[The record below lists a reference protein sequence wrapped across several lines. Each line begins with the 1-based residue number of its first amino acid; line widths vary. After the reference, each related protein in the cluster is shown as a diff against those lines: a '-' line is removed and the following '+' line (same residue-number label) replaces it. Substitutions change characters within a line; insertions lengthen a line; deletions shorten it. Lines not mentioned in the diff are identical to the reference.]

1 MKYLN
6 IVLDRLKIKNNSI
19 SFGYYNAFSKMKKKV
34 ELNFSNKN
42 IKLNVI
48 IYIIIV
54 IIALLAFFVVEA
66 GFLFNTAF
74 NSFNNFNFNNTIESN
89 DISNIFKNI
98 FSPLLLSIVINIMLI
113 GINFIYIFYKIKIKS
128 IKKDSKPININMYNR
143 DLPEA
148 ITPAHARLLVYDGK
162 VDEMTLAST
171 IMDLIDRG
179 YLKIETI
186 MNKEDIFTKDIFIL
200 RTNKNQDE
208 LFEYEKYLINW
219 FFDSERKSS
228 VDIHKLLIND
238 NTNPCEKFSIFQ
250 GLLLLSFP
258 FDRYY
263 RKKYNMNKLEI
274 ISVILIFVSFFIFS
288 ISMFVNSYLCFLWE
302 FIFLFGFS
310 NIIFKDSVYSINQK
324 GAEVR
329 DKFLDLKRFL
339 IEFSKINEKT
349 SEMISL
355 WDFYLSYSIALG
367 IEGIANEEI
376 SNFFGNN
383 IYNLN
388 NINNYD
394 KLGYQD
400 LINNISNVIKTSQQI
415 YLKKLK

>member
-19 SFGYYNAFSKMKKKV
+19 SYGYYNAFSKMKKKV

-48 IYIIIV
+48 IYI

-179 YLKIETI
+179 YLKIETV

-228 VDIHKLLIND
+228 IDIHKLLIND
-238 NTNPCEKFSIFQ
+238 NTNPCEKFSIFH

-274 ISVILIFVSFFIFS
+274 ISVILIFVSFFIFP
-288 ISMFVNSYLCFLWE
+288 ISMFVNSYLYFLWE

>member
-19 SFGYYNAFSKMKKKV
+19 SYGYYNAFSKMKKKV

-48 IYIIIV
+48 IYI

-179 YLKIETI
+179 YLKIETV

-288 ISMFVNSYLCFLWE
+288 ISMFVNSYLYFLWE

-367 IEGIANEEI
+367 IEGIASEEI

>member
-19 SFGYYNAFSKMKKKV
+19 SYGYYNAFSKMKKKV

-48 IYIIIV
+48 IYI

-200 RTNKNQDE
+200 RTNKNQDK
-208 LFEYEKYLINW
+208 LFDYEKYLINW

-228 VDIHKLLIND
+228 IDIHKLLIND

-274 ISVILIFVSFFIFS
+274 ISVILIFVSFFIFP
-288 ISMFVNSYLCFLWE
+288 ISMFVNSYLYFLWE

-383 IYNLN
+383 IYNLS

>member
-19 SFGYYNAFSKMKKKV
+19 SYGYYNAFSKMKKKV

-48 IYIIIV
+48 IYI

-179 YLKIETI
+179 YLKIETV

-228 VDIHKLLIND
+228 IDIHKLLIND

-288 ISMFVNSYLCFLWE
+288 ISMFVNSYLYFLWE

>member
-19 SFGYYNAFSKMKKKV
+19 SYGYYNAFSKMKKKV

-48 IYIIIV
+48 IYI

-128 IKKDSKPININMYNR
+128 IKKDSKPININIYNR

-288 ISMFVNSYLCFLWE
+288 ISMFVNSYLYFLWE

>member
-1 MKYLN
+1 
-6 IVLDRLKIKNNSI
+6 
-19 SFGYYNAFSKMKKKV
+19 
-34 ELNFSNKN
+34 
-42 IKLNVI
+42 
-48 IYIIIV
+48 
-54 IIALLAFFVVEA
+54 
-66 GFLFNTAF
+66 
-74 NSFNNFNFNNTIESN
+74 
-89 DISNIFKNI
+89 
-98 FSPLLLSIVINIMLI
+98 MLI
-113 GINFIYIFYKIKIKS
+113 GINCIYIFYKIKIKS
-128 IKKDSKPININMYNR
+128 IKKDSKPININIYNR

-200 RTNKNQDE
+200 RTNKNQDK
-208 LFEYEKYLINW
+208 LFDYEKYLINW

-228 VDIHKLLIND
+228 IDIHKLLIND

-274 ISVILIFVSFFIFS
+274 ISVILIFVSFFIFP
-288 ISMFVNSYLCFLWE
+288 ISMFVNSYLYFLWE

>member
-19 SFGYYNAFSKMKKKV
+19 SYGYYNAFSKMKKKV

-48 IYIIIV
+48 IYI

-113 GINFIYIFYKIKIKS
+113 GINCIYIFYKIKIKS
-128 IKKDSKPININMYNR
+128 IKKDSKPININIYNR

-179 YLKIETI
+179 YLKIETV

-274 ISVILIFVSFFIFS
+274 ISVILIFVSFFIFP
-288 ISMFVNSYLCFLWE
+288 ISMFVNSYLYFLWE

-383 IYNLN
+383 IYNLS

>member
-19 SFGYYNAFSKMKKKV
+19 SYGYYNAFSKMKKKV

-48 IYIIIV
+48 IYI

-113 GINFIYIFYKIKIKS
+113 GINCIYIFYKIKIKS

-200 RTNKNQDE
+200 RTNKNQDK
-208 LFEYEKYLINW
+208 LFDYEKYLINW
-219 FFDSERKSS
+219 FFYFFRKSS
-228 VDIHKLLIND
+228 IDIHKLLIND

-274 ISVILIFVSFFIFS
+274 ISVILIFVSFFIFP
-288 ISMFVNSYLCFLWE
+288 ISMFVNSYLYFLWE

>member
-19 SFGYYNAFSKMKKKV
+19 SYGYYNAFSKMKKKV

-48 IYIIIV
+48 IYI

-179 YLKIETI
+179 YLKIETV

-274 ISVILIFVSFFIFS
+274 ISVILIFVSFFIFP
-288 ISMFVNSYLCFLWE
+288 ISMFVNSYLYFLWE

-324 GAEVR
+324 GVEVR

>member
-19 SFGYYNAFSKMKKKV
+19 SYGYYNAFSKMKKKV

-48 IYIIIV
+48 IYI

-179 YLKIETI
+179 YLKIETV

-288 ISMFVNSYLCFLWE
+288 ISMFVNSYLYFLWE

-324 GAEVR
+324 GVEVR

-383 IYNLN
+383 IYNLS

>member
-19 SFGYYNAFSKMKKKV
+19 SYGYYNAFSKMKKKV

-48 IYIIIV
+48 IYI

-113 GINFIYIFYKIKIKS
+113 GINCIYIFYKIKIKS

-179 YLKIETI
+179 YLKIETV

-274 ISVILIFVSFFIFS
+274 ISVILIFVSFFIFP
-288 ISMFVNSYLCFLWE
+288 ISMFVNSYLYFLWE

-383 IYNLN
+383 IYNLS

>member
-19 SFGYYNAFSKMKKKV
+19 SYGYYNAFSKMKKKV

-48 IYIIIV
+48 IYI

-113 GINFIYIFYKIKIKS
+113 GINCIYIFYKIKIKS
-128 IKKDSKPININMYNR
+128 IKKDSKPININIYNR

-200 RTNKNQDE
+200 RTNKNQDK
-208 LFEYEKYLINW
+208 LFDYEKYLINW

-274 ISVILIFVSFFIFS
+274 ISVILIFVSFFIFP
-288 ISMFVNSYLCFLWE
+288 ISMFVNSYLYFLWE

>member
-19 SFGYYNAFSKMKKKV
+19 SYGYYNAFSKMKKKV

-48 IYIIIV
+48 IYI

-288 ISMFVNSYLCFLWE
+288 ISMFVNSYLYFLWE

>member
-19 SFGYYNAFSKMKKKV
+19 SYGYYNAFSKMKKKV

-48 IYIIIV
+48 IYI

-113 GINFIYIFYKIKIKS
+113 GINCIYIFYKIKIKS
-128 IKKDSKPININMYNR
+128 IKKDSKPININIYNR

-200 RTNKNQDE
+200 RTNKNQDK
-208 LFEYEKYLINW
+208 LFDYEKYLINW

-228 VDIHKLLIND
+228 IDIHKLLINV

-274 ISVILIFVSFFIFS
+274 ISVILIFVSFFIFP
-288 ISMFVNSYLCFLWE
+288 ISMFVNSYLYFLWE

-324 GAEVR
+324 GVEVR
-329 DKFLDLKRFL
+329 ENFLSLKKFL

-367 IEGIANEEI
+367 IEGIASEEI

-400 LINNISNVIKTSQQI
+400 LINNIPNVIEKSQQI

>member
-19 SFGYYNAFSKMKKKV
+19 SYGYYNAFSKMKKKV

-48 IYIIIV
+48 IYIII
-54 IIALLAFFVVEA
+54 ALLAFFVVEA
-66 GFLFNTAF
+66 GFLFNKAF

-113 GINFIYIFYKIKIKS
+113 GINCIYIFYKIKIKS
-128 IKKDSKPININMYNR
+128 IKKDSKPININIYNR

-200 RTNKNQDE
+200 RTNKNQDK
-208 LFEYEKYLINW
+208 LFDYEKYLINW

-228 VDIHKLLIND
+228 IDIHKLLINV

-274 ISVILIFVSFFIFS
+274 ISVILIFVSFFIFP
-288 ISMFVNSYLCFLWE
+288 ISMFVNSYLYFLWE

-400 LINNISNVIKTSQQI
+400 LINNISNEIKTSQQI

>member
-19 SFGYYNAFSKMKKKV
+19 SYGYYNAFSKMKKKV

-48 IYIIIV
+48 IYI

-113 GINFIYIFYKIKIKS
+113 GINCIYIFYKIKIKS

-200 RTNKNQDE
+200 RTNKNQDK
-208 LFEYEKYLINW
+208 LFDYEKYLINW

-228 VDIHKLLIND
+228 IDIHKLLIND

-288 ISMFVNSYLCFLWE
+288 ISMFVNSYLYFLWE

>member
-19 SFGYYNAFSKMKKKV
+19 SYGYYNAFSKMKKKV

-48 IYIIIV
+48 IYI

-128 IKKDSKPININMYNR
+128 IKKDSKPININIYNR

-179 YLKIETI
+179 YLKIETV

-274 ISVILIFVSFFIFS
+274 ISVILIFVSFFIFP
-288 ISMFVNSYLCFLWE
+288 ISMFVNSYLYFLWE

-324 GAEVR
+324 GVEVR

>member
-19 SFGYYNAFSKMKKKV
+19 SYGYYNAFSKMKKKV

-48 IYIIIV
+48 IYI

-179 YLKIETI
+179 YLKIETV

-288 ISMFVNSYLCFLWE
+288 ISMFVNSYLYFLWE

-400 LINNISNVIKTSQQI
+400 LINNIPNVIEKSQQI

>member
-6 IVLDRLKIKNNSI
+6 NVLDRLKIKNNSI
-19 SFGYYNAFSKMKKKV
+19 SYGYYNAFSKMKKKV

-48 IYIIIV
+48 IYI

-113 GINFIYIFYKIKIKS
+113 GINCIYIFYKIKIKS

-274 ISVILIFVSFFIFS
+274 ISVILIFVSFFIFP
-288 ISMFVNSYLCFLWE
+288 ISMFVNSYLYFLWE

>member
-19 SFGYYNAFSKMKKKV
+19 SYGYYNAFSKMKKKV

-48 IYIIIV
+48 IYI

-113 GINFIYIFYKIKIKS
+113 GINCIYIFYKIKIKS
-128 IKKDSKPININMYNR
+128 IKKDSKPININIYNR

-200 RTNKNQDE
+200 RTNKNQDK
-208 LFEYEKYLINW
+208 LFDYEKYLINW

-228 VDIHKLLIND
+228 IDIHKLLIND

-288 ISMFVNSYLCFLWE
+288 ISMFVNSYLYFLWE

>member
-19 SFGYYNAFSKMKKKV
+19 SYGYYNAFSKMKKKV

-48 IYIIIV
+48 IYI

-113 GINFIYIFYKIKIKS
+113 GINCIYIFYKIKIKS
-128 IKKDSKPININMYNR
+128 IKKDSKPININIYNR

-200 RTNKNQDE
+200 RTNKNQDK
-208 LFEYEKYLINW
+208 LFDYEKYLINW

-228 VDIHKLLIND
+228 IDIHKLLIND

-274 ISVILIFVSFFIFS
+274 ISVILIFVSFFIFP
-288 ISMFVNSYLCFLWE
+288 ISMFVNSYLYFLWE

-324 GAEVR
+324 GVEVR
-329 DKFLDLKRFL
+329 ENFLSLKKFL

>member
-19 SFGYYNAFSKMKKKV
+19 SYGYYNAFSKMKKKV

-48 IYIIIV
+48 IYI

-200 RTNKNQDE
+200 RTNKNQDK
-208 LFEYEKYLINW
+208 LFDYEKYLINW

-228 VDIHKLLIND
+228 IDIHKLLIND

-288 ISMFVNSYLCFLWE
+288 ISMFVNSYLYFLWE

-383 IYNLN
+383 IYNLS

>member
-19 SFGYYNAFSKMKKKV
+19 SYGYYNAFSKMKKKV

-48 IYIIIV
+48 IYI

-179 YLKIETI
+179 YLKIETV

-274 ISVILIFVSFFIFS
+274 ISVILIFVSFFIFP
-288 ISMFVNSYLCFLWE
+288 ISMFVNSYLYFLWE

-383 IYNLN
+383 IYNLSM
-388 NINNYD
+388 INNYD

>member
-19 SFGYYNAFSKMKKKV
+19 SYGYYNAFSKMKKKV

-48 IYIIIV
+48 IYI

-113 GINFIYIFYKIKIKS
+113 GINCIYIFYKIKIKS
-128 IKKDSKPININMYNR
+128 IKKDSKPININIYNR

-200 RTNKNQDE
+200 RTNKNQDK
-208 LFEYEKYLINW
+208 LFDYEKYLINW

-288 ISMFVNSYLCFLWE
+288 ISMFVNSYLYFLWE

>member
-19 SFGYYNAFSKMKKKV
+19 SYGYYNAFSKMKKKV

-48 IYIIIV
+48 IYI

-288 ISMFVNSYLCFLWE
+288 ISMFVNSYLYFLWE

-383 IYNLN
+383 IYNLS

>member
-19 SFGYYNAFSKMKKKV
+19 SYGYYNAFSKMKKKV

-48 IYIIIV
+48 IYI

-179 YLKIETI
+179 YLKIETV

-228 VDIHKLLIND
+228 IDIHKLLIND

-274 ISVILIFVSFFIFS
+274 ISVILIFVSFFIFP
-288 ISMFVNSYLCFLWE
+288 ISMFVNSYLYFLWE
-302 FIFLFGFS
+302 LIFLFGFS

>member
-19 SFGYYNAFSKMKKKV
+19 SYGYYNAFSKMKKKV

-48 IYIIIV
+48 IYI

-113 GINFIYIFYKIKIKS
+113 GINCIYIFYKIKIKS
-128 IKKDSKPININMYNR
+128 IKKDSKPININIYNR

-179 YLKIETI
+179 YLKIETV

-274 ISVILIFVSFFIFS
+274 ISVILIFVSFFIFP
-288 ISMFVNSYLCFLWE
+288 ISMFVNSYLYFLWE

-324 GAEVR
+324 GVEVR

>member
-19 SFGYYNAFSKMKKKV
+19 SYGYYNAFSKMKKKV

-48 IYIIIV
+48 IYI

-113 GINFIYIFYKIKIKS
+113 GINCIYIFYKIKIKS
-128 IKKDSKPININMYNR
+128 IKKDSKPININIYNR

-200 RTNKNQDE
+200 RTNKNQDK
-208 LFEYEKYLINW
+208 LFDYEKYLINW

-228 VDIHKLLIND
+228 IDIHKLLIND

-274 ISVILIFVSFFIFS
+274 ISVILIFVSFFIFP
-288 ISMFVNSYLCFLWE
+288 ISMFVNSYLYFLWE

-383 IYNLN
+383 IYNLS

-394 KLGYQD
+394 KLEYQD

>member
-19 SFGYYNAFSKMKKKV
+19 SYGYYNAFSKMKKKV

-48 IYIIIV
+48 IYI

-179 YLKIETI
+179 YLKIETV

-274 ISVILIFVSFFIFS
+274 ISVILIFVSFFIFP
-288 ISMFVNSYLCFLWE
+288 ISMFVNSYLYFLWE

-383 IYNLN
+383 IYNLS

>member
-19 SFGYYNAFSKMKKKV
+19 SYGYYNAFSKMKKKV

-48 IYIIIV
+48 IYI

-113 GINFIYIFYKIKIKS
+113 GINCIYIFYKIKIKS
-128 IKKDSKPININMYNR
+128 IKKDSKPININIYNR

-200 RTNKNQDE
+200 RTNKNQDK
-208 LFEYEKYLINW
+208 LFDYEKYLINW

-228 VDIHKLLIND
+228 FDIHKLLIND

-274 ISVILIFVSFFIFS
+274 ISVILIFVSFFIFP
-288 ISMFVNSYLCFLWE
+288 ISMFVNSYLYFLWE

-324 GAEVR
+324 GVEVR
-329 DKFLDLKRFL
+329 ENFLSLKKFL

-367 IEGIANEEI
+367 IEGIASEEI

-400 LINNISNVIKTSQQI
+400 LINNIPNVIEKSQQI

>member
-19 SFGYYNAFSKMKKKV
+19 SYGYYNAFSKMKKKV

-48 IYIIIV
+48 IYIII
-54 IIALLAFFVVEA
+54 ALLAFFVVEA

-74 NSFNNFNFNNTIESN
+74 NIFNNFNFNNTIESN

-288 ISMFVNSYLCFLWE
+288 ISMFVNSYLYFLWE

-383 IYNLN
+383 IYNLS

>member
-19 SFGYYNAFSKMKKKV
+19 SYGYYNAFSKMKKKV

-48 IYIIIV
+48 IYI

-128 IKKDSKPININMYNR
+128 IKKDSKPININIYNR

-179 YLKIETI
+179 YLKIETV

-288 ISMFVNSYLCFLWE
+288 ISMFVNSYLYFLWE

>member
-19 SFGYYNAFSKMKKKV
+19 SYGYYNAFSKMKKKV

-48 IYIIIV
+48 IYI

-179 YLKIETI
+179 YLKIETV

-288 ISMFVNSYLCFLWE
+288 ISMFVNSYLYFLWE

-310 NIIFKDSVYSINQK
+310 NIIFKDSFYSINQK

>member
-19 SFGYYNAFSKMKKKV
+19 SYGYYNAFSKMKKKV

-48 IYIIIV
+48 IYI

-113 GINFIYIFYKIKIKS
+113 GINCIYIFYKIKIKS
-128 IKKDSKPININMYNR
+128 IKKDSKPININIYNR

-186 MNKEDIFTKDIFIL
+186 MNKEDIFTKDIIIL
-200 RTNKNQDE
+200 RTNKNQDK
-208 LFEYEKYLINW
+208 LFDYEKYLINW

-228 VDIHKLLIND
+228 IDIHKLLIND

-274 ISVILIFVSFFIFS
+274 ISVILIFVSFFIFP
-288 ISMFVNSYLCFLWE
+288 ISMFVNSYLYFLWE

>member
-19 SFGYYNAFSKMKKKV
+19 SYGYYNAFSKMKKKV

-48 IYIIIV
+48 IYI

-179 YLKIETI
+179 YLKIETV

-288 ISMFVNSYLCFLWE
+288 ISMFVNSYLYFLWE

-324 GAEVR
+324 GVEVR

>member
-19 SFGYYNAFSKMKKKV
+19 SYGYYNAFSKMKKKV

-48 IYIIIV
+48 IYI

-113 GINFIYIFYKIKIKS
+113 GINCIYIFYKIKIKS
-128 IKKDSKPININMYNR
+128 IKKDSKPININIYNR

-200 RTNKNQDE
+200 RTNKNQDK
-208 LFEYEKYLINW
+208 LFDYEKYLINW

-228 VDIHKLLIND
+228 IDIHKLLIND

-274 ISVILIFVSFFIFS
+274 ISVILIFVSFFIFP
-288 ISMFVNSYLCFLWE
+288 ISMFVNSYLYFLWE

-383 IYNLN
+383 IYNLS

>member
-48 IYIIIV
+48 IYI

-179 YLKIETI
+179 YLKIETV

-288 ISMFVNSYLCFLWE
+288 ISMFVNSYLYFLWE

>member
-19 SFGYYNAFSKMKKKV
+19 SYGYYNAFSKMKKKV

-48 IYIIIV
+48 IYI

-128 IKKDSKPININMYNR
+128 IKKDSKPININIYNR
-143 DLPEA
+143 DLPEV

-179 YLKIETI
+179 YLKIETV

-288 ISMFVNSYLCFLWE
+288 ISMFVNSYLYFLWE

>member
-19 SFGYYNAFSKMKKKV
+19 SYGYYNAFSKMKKKV

-48 IYIIIV
+48 IYI

-179 YLKIETI
+179 YLKIETV

-200 RTNKNQDE
+200 RTNKNQDK
-208 LFEYEKYLINW
+208 LFDYEKYLINW

-274 ISVILIFVSFFIFS
+274 ISVILIFVSFFIFP
-288 ISMFVNSYLCFLWE
+288 ISMFVNSYLYFLWE

>member
-19 SFGYYNAFSKMKKKV
+19 SYGYYNAFSKMKKKV

-48 IYIIIV
+48 IYIII
-54 IIALLAFFVVEA
+54 ALLAFFVVEA
-66 GFLFNTAF
+66 GFLFNKAF

-113 GINFIYIFYKIKIKS
+113 GINCIYIFYKIKIKS
-128 IKKDSKPININMYNR
+128 IKKDSKPININIYNR

-200 RTNKNQDE
+200 RTNKNQDK
-208 LFEYEKYLINW
+208 LFDYEKYLINW

-228 VDIHKLLIND
+228 IDIHKLLINV

-274 ISVILIFVSFFIFS
+274 ISVILIFVSFFIFP
-288 ISMFVNSYLCFLWE
+288 ISMFVNSYLYFLWE

-367 IEGIANEEI
+367 IEGIASEEI

-400 LINNISNVIKTSQQI
+400 LINNIPNVIEKSQQI